1 MKTVKQTSLRILIVA
16 TLFTSSVALAQESK
30 PDSEVVKPETEALV
44 QIDAISDS
52 LIQEL
57 RLQLSNNIK
66 NQVNMALVH
75 SAELIK
81 KSLSQ

>member
-30 PDSEVVKPETEALV
+30 PDSEVAKPKTEVLV

-81 KSLSQ
+81 NSLSQ

>member
-1 MKTVKQTSLRILIVA
+1 
-16 TLFTSSVALAQESK
+16 
-30 PDSEVVKPETEALV
+30 V